1 MYIGSEQTKGGSA
14 VFFIIISILLG
25 CGISVMISINGE
37 LSARAGQVLALLII
51 YTVGLTGS
59 SLVLL
64 LSKRKERQ
72 RGQRPPLYY
81 FITGTLGLV
90 IVALN
95 NAAFRAGGVVLVLS
109 GMLAG
114 QTLVAFLFDLS
125 NAHTRSRLVT
135 DLIALLL
142 IASGV
147 TAVGFAYAIP
157 LSAILLSVAP
167 GIILMVQILMNSALG
182 SYFGHMRTLQINYA
196 SGLAVISLL
205 ALFLGSLSETTRT
218 SVSSIPFHLLLA
230 GGLLGIVGMAG
241 QNILVK
247 HMSALALVLATYA
260 GEFFMGIII
269 DTLLGKPFSLIHAAG
284 LALVISG
291 LTVRS
296 LPSRATQKARVGK

>member
-1 MYIGSEQTKGGSA
+1 ML
-14 VFFIIISILLG
+14 FIIISILIG
-25 CGISVMISINGE
+25 CGISVMISVNGE
-37 LSARAGQVLALLII
+37 LSAQAGQILALLII

-59 SLVLL
+59 SFLL
-64 LSKRKERQ
+64 LFSKRKVGER
-72 RGQRPPLYY
+72 GKRPPLYY

-125 NAHTRSRLVT
+125 CANKRSRLAT

-142 IASGV
+142 IAAGV

-157 LSAILLSVAP
+157 VTAILLSVAP
-167 GIILMVQILMNSALG
+167 GIILMLQILMNSALG
-182 SYFGHMRTLQINYA
+182 FYYGHMRTLQINYA
-196 SGLAVISLL
+196 SGLTVIFLL
-205 ALFLGSLSETTRT
+205 ALLLGILSATTRVT
-218 SVSSIPFHLLLA
+218 IMAIPLPLLLF

-284 LALVISG
+284 LALVLGGLAVRNIPFRPSVEKFSG
-291 LTVRS
+291 T
-296 LPSRATQKARVGK
+296 

>member
-1 MYIGSEQTKGGSA
+1 MYTCRTQTRGGCA
-14 VFFIIISILLG
+14 VLFIIISILIG

-37 LSARAGQVLALLII
+37 LSARAGQILALLII
-51 YTVGLTGS
+51 YTVGLIGS
-59 SLVLL
+59 TLL
-64 LSKRKERQ
+64 LLFSKQKVREK
-72 RGQRPPLYY
+72 GKRPPLYY

-125 NAHTRSRLVT
+125 NAHKRSRLAT

-142 IASGV
+142 ITSGV

-157 LSAILLSVAP
+157 VKAILLSVAP
-167 GIILMVQILMNSALG
+167 GIILMLQILMNSSLG
-182 SYFGHMRTLQINYA
+182 SYYGHMRTLQINYA
-196 SGLAVISLL
+196 SGLAVIFIIALL
-205 ALFLGSLSETTRT
+205 LGILSATTRGH
-218 SVSSIPFHLLLA
+218 VMAIPLPLLLF

-241 QNILVK
+241 QNILVR

-296 LPSRATQKARVGK
+296 LPSRTTAKSRAGQ

>member
-1 MYIGSEQTKGGSA
+1 ML
-14 VFFIIISILLG
+14 FIIISILIG

-59 SLVLL
+59 SLILL
-64 LSKRKERQ
+64 FSKRKERQ

-125 NAHTRSRLVT
+125 SADRRARLTT
-135 DLIALLL
+135 DLIALLM

-157 LSAILLSVAP
+157 LSAIFLSVAP
-167 GIILMVQILMNSALG
+167 GIILMLQILMNSALG
-182 SYFGHMRTLQINYA
+182 SYYGHMRTLQINYA
-196 SGLAVISLL
+196 SGLAVIFLL
-205 ALFLGSLSETTRT
+205 ALFLGSLSETTLGT
-218 SVSSIPFHLLLA
+218 VSAIPLHLLLS

-269 DTLLGKPFSLIHAAG
+269 DTLLGKPFSLIHVAG

-291 LTVRS
+291 LAVRS
-296 LPSRATQKARVGK
+296 LPSRPPGKEFVGD

>member
-1 MYIGSEQTKGGSA
+1 ML
-14 VFFIIISILLG
+14 FIIISILLG

-59 SLVLL
+59 SLILRF
-64 LSKRKERQ
+64 SKRKERQ
-72 RGQRPPLYY
+72 PGQRPPLYY

-125 NAHTRSRLVT
+125 SADRRSRLTT
-135 DLIALLL
+135 DLIALVM

-167 GIILMVQILMNSALG
+167 GIILMLQILMNSALG
-182 SYFGHMRTLQINYA
+182 SYYGHMRTLQINYA

-205 ALFLGSLSETTRT
+205 ALFLGTLSGTTLGNVT
-218 SVSSIPFHLLLA
+218 GIPFTFFFLAGSSVSS
-230 GGLLGIVGMAG
+230 GWQGR
-241 QNILVK
+241 
-247 HMSALALVLATYA
+247 
-260 GEFFMGIII
+260 
-269 DTLLGKPFSLIHAAG
+269 
-284 LALVISG
+284 ISW
-291 LTVRS
+291 
-296 LPSRATQKARVGK
+296 